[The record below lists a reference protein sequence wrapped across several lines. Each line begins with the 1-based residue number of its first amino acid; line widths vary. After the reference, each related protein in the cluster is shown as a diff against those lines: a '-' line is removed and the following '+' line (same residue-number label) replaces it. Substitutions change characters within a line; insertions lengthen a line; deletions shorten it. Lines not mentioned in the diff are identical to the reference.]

1 MKHYREYTQAWN
13 VIVRTDLLQSRL
25 QEGIPNGA
33 CAQRDRKRTEV
44 EFVRLKNFLS
54 PPATRSAAIWRRE
67 VARTAWAAF
76 RANEEIA
83 FKKLLDGAM
92 EVRSVP
98 DEEAVRRFLNRLG
111 FHGRPGRPN
120 KH

>member
-1 MKHYREYTQAWN
+1 MKHYREYTEAWN
-13 VIVRTDLLQSRL
+13 VIMRIDFLQSRL
-25 QEGIPNGA
+25 HEDTPNGA
-33 CAQRDRKRTEV
+33 YCQRDRKRAEV

-54 PPATRSAAIWRRE
+54 PPAARGAAVWRRE

-76 RANEEIA
+76 RANEEIT

-92 EVRSVP
+92 EIDGVP
-98 DEEAVRRFLNRLG
+98 DDEAVRRFLNRLG

>member
-1 MKHYREYTQAWN
+1 MQHYREFTKAWN
-13 VIVRTDLLQSRL
+13 VIVRADFLQSQL
-25 QEGIPNGA
+25 QENIPNEARG
-33 CAQRDRKRTEV
+33 QRDRKRIEV

-54 PPATRSAAIWRRE
+54 PPATRSVAIWHRE

-76 RANEEIA
+76 RANEEIT
-83 FKKLLDGAM
+83 FKELLDGAM
-92 EVRSVP
+92 KVRSVP
-98 DEEAVRRFLNRLG
+98 NEETVRRFLNRLG